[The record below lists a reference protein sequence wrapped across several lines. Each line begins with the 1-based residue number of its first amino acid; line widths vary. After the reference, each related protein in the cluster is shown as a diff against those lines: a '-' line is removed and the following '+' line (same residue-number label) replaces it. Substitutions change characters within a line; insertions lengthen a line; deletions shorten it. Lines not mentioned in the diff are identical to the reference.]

1 MQVNVK
7 QEEEDDDESN
17 SDPTGRLGLKRRRLV
32 YFQIPFIIFASVE
45 MKDFWL

>member
-17 SDPTGRLGLKRRRLV
+17 SDPTGRFEKKEIGVFADSLYNLCKR
-32 YFQIPFIIFASVE
+32 
-45 MKDFWL
+45 

>member
-17 SDPTGRLGLKRRRLV
+17 SDPTGRLGLERDEGDWCVCRFPL
-32 YFQIPFIIFASVE
+32 
-45 MKDFWL
+45 